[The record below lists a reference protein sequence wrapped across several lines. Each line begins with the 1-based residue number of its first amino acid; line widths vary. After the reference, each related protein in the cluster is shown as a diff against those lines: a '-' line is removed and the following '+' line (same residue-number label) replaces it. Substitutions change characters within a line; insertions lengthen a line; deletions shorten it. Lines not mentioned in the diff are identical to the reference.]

1 MNRMGEK
8 RDMFEGLG
16 CDWEIE
22 NLGDPFIP
30 VNPSPERER
39 DERSAIDRFRDDYV
53 ITPFS
58 QSTQAWRMRAE
69 EDRRRYEEK
78 DLTKSVGGDP
88 NDVID
93 LSADIWLKP
102 GDVDDNSIDIEEVKV
117 AGESSKT
124 LPFRKKMRGLSPHR
138 LPLKERKK
146 DRTIS
151 YVDLLRPNP
160 LPKIDPRRKPETFTR
175 LA

>member
-1 MNRMGEK
+1 MGEK
-8 RDMFEGLG
+8 KDMFEGLG
-16 CDWEIE
+16 CDGEIE
-22 NLGDPFIP
+22 NLEDPFIP
-30 VNPSPERER
+30 VNLSPERER
-39 DERSAIDRFRDDYV
+39 DERSNIDRFRDDYV

-58 QSTQAWRMRAE
+58 QSTQTWRMRAE
-69 EDRRRYEEK
+69 EDRRRYEEN
-78 DLTKSVGGDP
+78 DLTKSVGEDP
-88 NDVID
+88 IGVVD

-124 LPFRKKMRGLSPHR
+124 FCIRKKRRELSPHR

-160 LPKIDPRRKPETFTR
+160 LPKIDPRRKPGASTR

>member
-1 MNRMGEK
+1 MGEK

-16 CDWEIE
+16 YDGEIE
-22 NLGDPFIP
+22 NFGDPFIP
-30 VNPSPERER
+30 VNPSSERER
-39 DERSAIDRFRDDYV
+39 DESSDIDRFCDDYD

-69 EDRRRYEEK
+69 KDRRRYEEK
-78 DLTKSVGGDP
+78 NLTKNVGEDLIG
-88 NDVID
+88 VVD

-102 GDVDDNSIDIEEVKV
+102 EDVDDNSIDIKEVKV

-124 LPFRKKMRGLSPHR
+124 LSFRKKMRGLSPHR

-151 YVDLLRPNP
+151 YVDLL
-160 LPKIDPRRKPETFTR
+160 
-175 LA
+175 